1 MRFVFVLFIFL
12 SSLFAEVVVDLKSA
26 LSDFEDGKFKS
37 AYEKFNTI
45 FESRSDDLEVNFYLG
60 RSAYEIG
67 LYEDALSAYERVLI
81 SEPKSYRS
89 RLELGR
95 VYLKL
100 GDLDAA
106 KFEFYDVLA
115 SKPPLSVKKNI
126 TILLDKIEEAR
137 TRHKV
142 NAMLKVGVGY
152 DSDINAN
159 PGQSELLN
167 YLVDQYDLNPTNT
180 TADKLLKD
188 SFMHETLHASHIYD
202 GGMRGRYYS
211 NSSLMVYNQNHNRY
225 SEFDILYMKATTALS
240 NKMDQYEWTLPLE
253 VDKFKY
259 ASDPLLH
266 SFAFAPSITWKLDK
280 SSKVSIWAK
289 FRRKIY
295 DKSTNSGRDSNV
307 KETGTYFIKRLDNMR
322 FSLGYSYLDEDKKD
336 SSSSDPFIDKTIH
349 SAKIAL
355 SRPIANALLSAQY
368 AYRRFDFKDLIGPK
382 SIENREDDYHSFY
395 TSLSYEV
402 FKGYNAE
409 LSYQYIKDKSNY
421 IPSDYDKQIVSV
433 SMVHNF

>member
-1 MRFVFVLFIFL
+1 MRFVFVLFVLL
-12 SSLFAEVVVDLKSA
+12 SSLFAEVVVDFKSA

-37 AYEKFNTI
+37 AYEKFNTL
-45 FESRSDDLEVNFYLG
+45 FENRSDDLEVNFYLG

-81 SEPKSYRS
+81 SEPKSHRS

-115 SKPPLSVKKNI
+115 STPPLSVKKNI
-126 TILLDKIEEAR
+126 LILLDKIEEAR

-142 NAMLKVGVGY
+142 NAMLKVGIGY

-167 YLVDQYDLNPTNT
+167 YLVNQYDLNPANT

-211 NSSLMVYNQNHNRY
+211 NSSVMLYNQNHNRY

-240 NKMDQYEWTLPLE
+240 NRMDRYEWTLPLE

-259 ASDPLLH
+259 GSDPLLH
-266 SFAFAPSITWKLDK
+266 SFAFAPSLTWKLDK
-280 SSKVSIWAK
+280 SIKINVWAK
-289 FRRKIY
+289 FRKKIY
-295 DKSTNSGRDSNV
+295 DKSSNAGRDSDV
-307 KETGTYFIKRLDNMR
+307 IEAGSYFFKNFKNMR
-322 FSLGYSYLDEDKKD
+322 VSLGYSYLNEDKKD
-336 SSSSDPFIDKTIH
+336 STSSDPFIDKTIH
-349 SAKIAL
+349 SGKIAL
-355 SRPIANALLSAQY
+355 SRPIADALLSAQY
-368 AYRRFDFKDLIGPK
+368 QYRRFDFKDLIGPK

-409 LSYQYIKDKSNY
+409 LSYQYIKDISNY
-421 IPSDYDKQIVSV
+421 IPTDYDKQIVSL
-433 SMVHNF
+433 SMVHYF